1 MMKKRHKIKTERD
14 AGGQQ
19 ATASWSLGGVARR
32 WLQQDLLVFKHD
44 TGLAFVNIGMLLTA
58 SMSVLA
64 KFEQVSRALVDPS
77 Q

>member
-1 MMKKRHKIKTERD
+1 MV
-14 AGGQQ
+14 AGRCRAEMV
-19 ATASWSLGGVARR
+19 AT
-32 WLQQDLLVFKHD
+32 DLLVFKHD

-64 KFEQVSRALVDPS
+64 KFEQVSRAIVDPS